1 MSFLSK
7 IGELIGGGTEKLGS
21 LFGGSKAAGA
31 GLGLLGLSNIASL
44 PGLAFSQRT
53 MDRMSSQLQP
63 MRQSLG
69 EMRNMAQQYMD
80 PNSALNEQMRASIRG
95 KELTALNDIVAR
107 NIAQSTGTYGTE
119 TGQMMNQNLM
129 SDAISKALANYSA
142 QQASRVAQ
150 GTQLLGQSANLATAL
165 SGAQARAAQ
174 QAMQAGLIAPSLL
187 GQTGLGLINY
197 GMLNPS
203 TSSSM
208 ISPSIEE
215 EKVS

>member
-1 MSFLSK
+1 MSILERLGN
-7 IGELIGGGTEKLGS
+7 ILGGNKT
-21 LFGGSKAAGA
+21 AGA
-31 GLGLLGLSNIASL
+31 GLGLLGISNILSL
-44 PGLAFSQRT
+44 PGISSRLGKPA
-53 MDRMSSQLQP
+53 MNMMSRQLEP

-142 QQASRVAQ
+142 QQADRVAQ
-150 GTQLLGQSANLATAL
+150 GTQLLGQSANLASAL

-174 QAMQAGLIAPSLL
+174 QAMQAGLVAPSLL

-208 ISPSIEE
+208 VNPLIEE

>member
-1 MSFLSK
+1 MSILNNLTK
-7 IGELIGGGTEKLGS
+7 LIGGN
-21 LFGGSKAAGA
+21 KAAGT
-31 GLGLLGLSNIASL
+31 GLGLLGLSGIASL
-44 PGLAFSQRT
+44 PQFAFSKST
-53 MDRMSSQLQP
+53 MNRMSNQLEP

-129 SDAISKALANYSA
+129 SDAISKALGNYSA
-142 QQASRVAQ
+142 QQAGRVAQ
-150 GTQLLGQSANLATAL
+150 GTQLMGQSANLATAL

-174 QAMQAGLIAPSLL
+174 QAMQSGLVAPSLL
-187 GQTGLGLINY
+187 GQTGLGLIKY
-197 GMLNPS
+197 GLS
-203 TSSSM
+203 GV
-208 ISPSIEE
+208 E
-215 EKVS
+215 